1 MKWWYILYEIHV
13 IVCTVL
19 DNLSASFYDKVLSR
33 IQKYD
38 LTKYMV
44 LTINILS
51 NAQSHFCLLD
61 IVRVLLICFTK
72 FGLTTV
78 GVSSDSS
85 SVPFSRSSP
94 KPTFLLESFLS
105 RTFVAGWA
113 LLTAWPRAEPMPPKR
128 FLAAAPAAWAASF
141 AAFISSSC
149 LAAATS
155 LAAW

>member
-19 DNLSASFYDKVLSR
+19 DNLSASKNVLSR
-33 IQKYD
+33 LQKYD